1 VNPLR
6 YTGNMGITGTLGVGR
21 GELPNAKTVMSVYPA
36 VGGQDSLQV
45 WRRSNGS
52 PVAWID
58 STGAFRTLSIN
69 GPGYSGGIDNVGS
82 VRGRRF
88 RSDTNGTADLPVI
101 WSANG
106 TQNTGPFWLDNGTGD
121 GRSSRWAIAAKG
133 AQVAVF
139 DSSGVD
145 VTGDVDATGNVTGAN
160 LMYKADFRDSLT
172 AALALEQLLPLPDFA
187 DTTISAQ
194 DSVTVKLLADIDGGK
209 GRNKKVVAYG
219 NGTTAVDSLT
229 LVSTFSPLTQYADT
243 LVVWIKTADNTN
255 TLFSVQIRDNDGAV
269 LFSSGK
275 IQVGADDTM
284 TRFAWALSDFA
295 TVDEKMLLYGVTLQ
309 NAADVMELGQAY
321 IKRIQ

>member
-1 VNPLR
+1 MKKLLIITLLLLVGLAVYINYSHAQVIDLTKSMVDSTDFRDGTIPGDKLTNPLR
-6 YTGNMGITGTLGVGR
+6 YTGNIYLTG
-21 GELPNAKTVMSVYPA
+21 N
-36 VGGQDSLQV
+36 
-45 WRRSNGS
+45 
-52 PVAWID
+52 
-58 STGAFRTLSIN
+58 
-69 GPGYSGGIDNVGS
+69 
-82 VRGRRF
+82 
-88 RSDTNGTADLPVI
+88 
-101 WSANG
+101 
-106 TQNTGPFWLDNGTGD
+106 
-121 GRSSRWAIAAKG
+121 
-133 AQVAVF
+133 
-139 DSSGVD
+139 
-145 VTGDVDATGNVTGAN
+145 VDATGNVTGAN

-243 LVVWIKTADNTN
+243 LVVWVKTADNTN

-295 TVDEKMLLYGVTLQ
+295 TVDEKMLLYGITLQ

>member
-1 VNPLR
+1 MKKTILIALACLLLGAAFASAQWGAGAYDGRAVNIATDAVDSSKVKANSISGGDFVNPLR
-6 YTGNMGITGTLGVGR
+6 YPGNMGITGTLGVGR

-139 DSSGVD
+139 DS
-145 VTGDVDATGNVTGAN
+145 TGITGRINIPAAIPTVFGTGA
-160 LMYKADFRDSLT
+160 MYT
-172 AALALEQLLPLPDFA
+172 H
-187 DTTISAQ
+187 
-194 DSVTVKLLADIDGGK
+194 G
-209 GRNKKVVAYG
+209 
-219 NGTTAVDSLT
+219 
-229 LVSTFSPLTQYADT
+229 DT
-243 LVVWIKTADNTN
+243 LFVYNGSAWKFTA
-255 TLFSVQIRDNDGAV
+255 LKSY
-269 LFSSGK
+269 
-275 IQVGADDTM
+275 
-284 TRFAWALSDFA
+284 
-295 TVDEKMLLYGVTLQ
+295 E
-309 NAADVMELGQAY
+309 
-321 IKRIQ
+321 